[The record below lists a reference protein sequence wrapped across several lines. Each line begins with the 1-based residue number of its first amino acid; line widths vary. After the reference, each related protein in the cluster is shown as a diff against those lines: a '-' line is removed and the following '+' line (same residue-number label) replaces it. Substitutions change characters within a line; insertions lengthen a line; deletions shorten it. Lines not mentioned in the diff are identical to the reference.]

1 MYAKEVND
9 TSPLRILEKTL
20 HGGLGKGN
28 LGVVMARAGVGKTA
42 CLVQI
47 GLDDLMRGKDVLHV
61 ALGQTLEHV
70 QSWYDALFDD
80 LAERTHLADREEA
93 RAEVTRRR
101 VIKTFGDHYL
111 PPDRLEKA
119 IGMFQEH
126 MGFKPSAILIDGYDW
141 TGGKPRD
148 PGQTLIPVTTVA
160 AQLGAFKGIAKRLGC
175 ELWITAQ
182 THRTETGKHPTQVT
196 APCAPY
202 VGLIDVAVYLESIG
216 HHVALRL
223 LKDHGD
229 AVPHDT
235 HLLLHADTM
244 RIVSDE
250 HEQKVEGS
258 VLPPAAYTLLSG
270 GAPGAEAEF
279 GSRAEEWGLAEVNFT
294 FVGRPTERTR
304 GIYTL
309 SESELRQGDVSSSY
323 LRAHMHRKYPET
335 PLFRK
340 VLQSIWHQ
348 VSSAGE
354 VYCIGLIQADDTV
367 KGGTGWAAELARH
380 WTKTLHVF
388 DQEKNGW
395 FAWREGKWSPEEA
408 PVIRKT
414 RFTGTGTRFLAES
427 GRQAIRALFERSFGP
442 KP

>member
-9 TSPLRILEKTL
+9 TSPLRILEKTI

-47 GLDDLMRGKDVLHV
+47 GLDDLMRGRDVLHV

-80 LAERTHLADREEA
+80 LAQRTALDDREVL
-93 RAEVTRRR
+93 RAELSRHR
-101 VIKTFGDHYL
+101 VIKTFSDHAL
-111 PPDRLEKA
+111 PPERLEKA
-119 IGMFQEH
+119 IAMFQEH
-126 MGFKPSAILIDGYDW
+126 LGFQPAAILIDGYDW
-141 TGGKPRD
+141 SGGKPRD
-148 PGQTLIPVTTVA
+148 PGQTLVPVTGVA

-182 THRTETGKHPTQVT
+182 THRTETGRHPTQVT

-202 VGLIDVAVYLESIG
+202 VGLIDVAVYLEPG
-216 HHVALRL
+216 DHHVWLRL

-244 RIVSDE
+244 RIVTEEEDR
-250 HEQKVEGS
+250 KRPA
-258 VLPPAAYTLLSG
+258 LPPAAFTLLSG

-279 GSRAEEWGLAEVNFT
+279 GACAEKYGLAEVNFT
-294 FVGRPTERTR
+294 FGGRPTERTR
-304 GIYTL
+304 GLYTL

-335 PLFRK
+335 PLFRR

-348 VSSAGE
+348 VSSAGQ
-354 VYCIGLIQADDTV
+354 VFCIGLVQPDGTV

-380 WTKTLHVF
+380 WTKPLHVY
-388 DQEKNGW
+388 DQEKKSW
-395 FAWREGKWSPEEA
+395 FVWDGAEWKAEEA
-408 PVIRKT
+408 PVIQKT
-414 RFTGTGTRFLAES
+414 RFTGTGTRFLTED
-427 GRQAIRALFERSFGP
+427 GQKAIRSLFERSFAP
-442 KP
+442 DA

>member
-9 TSPLRILEKTL
+9 SSPLRILEKSI

-47 GLDDLMRGKDVLHV
+47 GLDDLMRGRDVLHV

-80 LAERTHLADREEA
+80 LAQRTGLEEREVL
-93 RAEVTRRR
+93 RAELARHR
-101 VIKTFGDHYL
+101 VIKTYGDHVL
-111 PPDRLEKA
+111 PPERLEKA
-119 IGMFQEH
+119 IAMFQEH
-126 MGFKPSAILIDGYDW
+126 LGFQPAAILIDGYDW

-148 PGQTLIPVTTVA
+148 PGQTLVPVTGVA

-182 THRTETGKHPTQVT
+182 THRTETGRHPTQVT

-202 VGLIDVAVYLESIG
+202 VGLIDVAVYLEPG
-216 HHVALRL
+216 DHHVWLRL

-229 AVPHDT
+229 AVPPDT
-235 HLLLHADTM
+235 HLVLHADTM
-244 RIVSDE
+244 RIVTEEEDRRRPT
-250 HEQKVEGS
+250 
-258 VLPPAAYTLLSG
+258 LPPAAFTLLSG

-279 GSRAEEWGLAEVNFT
+279 GACAEKHGLAEMNFT

-304 GIYTL
+304 GLYTL

-348 VSSAGE
+348 VSSAGQ
-354 VYCIGLIQADDTV
+354 VFCVGVIQPDDTV

-380 WTKTLHVF
+380 WTKPVHVY
-388 DQEKNGW
+388 DQEKKGW
-395 FAWREGKWSPEEA
+395 FAWDGGKWAKEDA
-408 PVIRKT
+408 PLIQKT
-414 RFTGTGTRFLAES
+414 RFTGTGTRFLTDD
-427 GRQAIRALFERSFGP
+427 GREAIRSLFERSFG
-442 KP
+442 